1 MSMKKSKIY
10 AVIGSLFLS
19 LNVAYAAD
27 LVVWE
32 DLGKAHGIEKA
43 VAQFEKENNCKVILK
58 DSDYIGHLTAYEKA
72 VKDGSQIPDVLML
85 PADRVG
91 FAAKD
96 GLIAP
101 LSFMKNEEQKYL
113 QSSISAFTYQGNIYA
128 VPRSMDTMVVYY
140 NQDLIKYPFEHFED
154 YYKLKRT

>member
-1 MSMKKSKIY
+1 MSMKKAKIY

-32 DLGKAHGIEKA
+32 DIGKAHGIEKA

-58 DSDYIGHLTAYEKA
+58 DSDYVGHLTAYEKA

-91 FAAKD
+91 SAAKD

-101 LSFMKNEEQKYL
+101 LSFMKNEEQKISAIIYLCFYLSRKYLCSSTLNGNYGCLL
-113 QSSISAFTYQGNIYA
+113 QSGS
-128 VPRSMDTMVVYY
+128 
-140 NQDLIKYPFEHFED
+140 
-154 YYKLKRT
+154 YKVSF